1 MTLLVEGFAD
11 VVFPVTVAPADTGRL
26 ALVAASDTGLLRI
39 TPGLDLL
46 GSLAGLVAVVWPWIG
61 FNALDKRDWK

>member
-1 MTLLVEGFAD
+1 MMYKFSGNELLSQPGL
-11 VVFPVTVAPADTGRL
+11 PVAPADTGRL

-46 GSLAGLVAVVWPWIG
+46 VSL
-61 FNALDKRDWK
+61 

>member
-1 MTLLVEGFAD
+1 MMYKFLVMSCYEQ
-11 VVFPVTVAPADTGRL
+11 PCLPVAPADTGRL

-46 GSLAGLVAVVWPWIG
+46 VSL
-61 FNALDKRDWK
+61 